1 MSRDSSAKYY
11 IKNLKKDY
19 KKRLVK
25 GFKIFLE
32 KNKYKSEIMITNNI
46 KIVLKTKSKNWL
58 SVKQT

>member
-25 GFKIFLE
+25 GIKIFLE
-32 KNKYKSEIMITNNI
+32 KNKYKSEIMITKNI

-58 SVKQT
+58 SVK

>member
-11 IKNLKKDY
+11 IKKLKKDY

-25 GFKIFLE
+25 GIKIFLE

-58 SVKQT
+58 SVK

>member
-25 GFKIFLE
+25 GIKIFLE

-58 SVKQT
+58 SVK

>member
-1 MSRDSSAKYY
+1 MSRHSSAKYY

-25 GFKIFLE
+25 GIKIFLE

-58 SVKQT
+58 SVK

>member
-11 IKNLKKDY
+11 IKNLKKGY

-25 GFKIFLE
+25 GIKIFLE

-58 SVKQT
+58 SVK